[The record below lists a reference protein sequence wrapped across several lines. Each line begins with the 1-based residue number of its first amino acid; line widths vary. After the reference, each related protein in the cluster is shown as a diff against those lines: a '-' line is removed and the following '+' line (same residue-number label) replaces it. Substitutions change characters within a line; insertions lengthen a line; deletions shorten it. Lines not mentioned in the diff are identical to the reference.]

1 MNTKKI
7 KVLITLLILLLLIL
21 IKTKSFAAE
30 DITIQF
36 NDLNF
41 LNQVRWQYTCK
52 NIDTEN
58 LTLTM
63 DKDVVDSIK
72 KMTIENVEITDF
84 TGLEKFENINTLTI
98 TFSNCEKESTLNI
111 IKNMTN
117 LTNLN
122 LRGNELGNSISALG
136 SLTSLKKLYLENNH
150 ISDITAI
157 GNLTNL
163 ETLDLANNIIKDI
176 SPLEN
181 LTNLKQLYLS
191 TNVIED
197 IAPISGLSNL
207 VDLNISTNRIENIDA
222 LSNLS
227 GLKKIILSNNRITDI
242 SALKNFTTLD
252 ECNLYGNK
260 IENLSVLK
268 NNTGMTKLY
277 IGNTGISDITEIVQN
292 MSNLINFDF
301 QQNSVENIDVLR
313 NLRKIKKMNMSNNKI
328 TDISAI
334 ENLPDLVELRAF
346 EQKIVVYANIGD
358 TITLPNIFAQSKN
371 TSSKI
376 HSNEDYELS
385 NVSLNGNSFTFNGEK
400 STVKIADGYA
410 SDTELIVVRAGKND
424 PNDNTTADGE
434 LPYAGIKIGIGVVS
448 AVVILA
454 VFYIVK
460 LHKYKDI

>member
-1 MNTKKI
+1 MNTKKSKI
-7 KVLITLLILLLLIL
+7 LLTLLILLLLIL

-157 GNLTNL
+157 GNLTSL

-176 SPLEN
+176 SPIAN

-301 QQNSVENIDVLR
+301 QQNSVENIDVLK

-328 TDISAI
+328 TDISAV

-376 HSNEDYELS
+376 HSGEDYELS
-385 NVSLNGNSFTFNGEK
+385 NVTLNGNNFTFNGEK

-424 PNDNTTADGE
+424 PSDNTTADGE

-448 AVVILA
+448 LVVFLA

-460 LHKYKDI
+460 LRRYKDI

>member
-7 KVLITLLILLLLIL
+7 KILITLLILLLLIL

-84 TGLEKFENINTLTI
+84 TGLEQFENINTLTI

-136 SLTSLKKLYLENNH
+136 RLTSLKKLYLENNH

-157 GNLTNL
+157 GNLTSL

-176 SPLEN
+176 SPISN

-191 TNVIED
+191 TNIIED
-197 IAPISGLSNL
+197 IAPISGLSHL
-207 VDLNISTNRIENIDA
+207 EDLNISTNRIKEINA
-222 LSNLS
+222 LSNLN

-242 SALKNFTTLD
+242 SALSNFTTLE

-268 NNTGMTKLY
+268 TNTGMTKLY

-424 PNDNTTADGE
+424 PEDNTTADGE

>member
-1 MNTKKI
+1 MNTKKSKI
-7 KVLITLLILLLLIL
+7 LLTLLILLFLIL

-52 NIDTEN
+52 NVDTEN

-72 KMTIENVEITDF
+72 KMTIENIEIKDF

-98 TFSNCEKESTLNI
+98 TFSNCEKEATLNI

-117 LTNLN
+117 LTSLN

-136 SLTSLKKLYLENNH
+136 NLTNLKKLYLENNH

-197 IAPISGLSNL
+197 ITPISGLRNL
-207 VDLNISTNRIENIDA
+207 ETLNISTNRIEKIDA
-222 LSNLS
+222 LSNLT
-227 GLKKIILSNNRITDI
+227 GLKTLILSNNKITDI
-242 SALKNFTTLD
+242 SALRNFTTLK
-252 ECNLYGNK
+252 ECNLYGNQIK
-260 IENLSVLK
+260 NLSALK
-268 NNTGMTKLY
+268 NNTGMTNLY

-301 QQNSVENIDVLR
+301 QQNNVENIDVLK
-313 NLRKIKKMNMSNNKI
+313 NLKKIKKMNMSNNKI
-328 TDISAI
+328 TDISAL
-334 ENLPDLVELRAF
+334 ENLPDLVELRAY
-346 EQKIVVYANIGD
+346 EQKIVIYANIGD

-376 HSNEDYELS
+376 YSSEDYELS
-385 NVSLNGNSFTFNGEK
+385 NVSLNANSFTFNGEK
-400 STVKIADGYA
+400 SSVKIADGYA
-410 SDTELIVVRAGKND
+410 ADTELIVQRARKKD

-434 LPYAGIKIGIGVVS
+434 LPYAGLKIGVGVIS
-448 AVVILA
+448 AVIFLA

-460 LHKYKDI
+460 LRKYKDI

>member
-1 MNTKKI
+1 MNTKKSKI
-7 KVLITLLILLLLIL
+7 LLTLLMFLFFIL

-36 NDLNF
+36 NNLNF
-41 LNQVRWQYTCK
+41 LNKVCDQYTFK
-52 NIDTEN
+52 DVDREN

-63 DKDVVDSIK
+63 DQDVVNSIK
-72 KMTIENVEITDF
+72 KMEIENVEVTDF
-84 TGLEKFENINTLTI
+84 TGLERFENITSLTI
-98 TFSNCEKESTLNI
+98 TFSNFEKESTFNI
-111 IKNMTN
+111 IKNMRN
-117 LTNLN
+117 LTSLN
-122 LRGNELGNSISALG
+122 LRGNELGNSISELS
-136 SLTSLKKLYLENNH
+136 SLTNLKSLYLENNY
-150 ISDITAI
+150 ISDITPI
-157 GNLTNL
+157 ENLTNL

-181 LTNLKQLYLS
+181 LTSLKRLYLS
-191 TNVIED
+191 TNIIED
-197 IAPISGLSNL
+197 ITPLSGLSHL
-207 VDLNISTNRIENIDA
+207 EDLNISTNRIKEINA
-222 LSNLS
+222 LSNLN

-242 SALKNFTTLD
+242 SALSNFTTLD

-268 NNTGMTKLY
+268 ANTGMTKLY

-328 TDISAI
+328 KDISAI

-376 HSNEDYELS
+376 HSTEDYELS
-385 NVSLNGNSFTFNGEK
+385 NVSLDGNSFTFNGEK

-424 PNDNTTADGE
+424 SNDNTTADGE
-434 LPYAGIKIGIGVVS
+434 LPYAGLKIGIGVVS

>member
-7 KVLITLLILLLLIL
+7 KILITLLILLLLIL

-72 KMTIENVEITDF
+72 KMTIENVEITNF
-84 TGLEKFENINTLTI
+84 TGLEQFENINTLTI

-157 GNLTNL
+157 GNLTSL

-176 SPLEN
+176 SPIAN

-191 TNVIED
+191 TNIIED

-207 VDLNISTNRIENIDA
+207 KDLNISTNRIREINA

-227 GLKKIILSNNRITDI
+227 GLKKIILSNNKITDI
-242 SALKNFTTLD
+242 SALKNFTTLE
-252 ECNLYGNK
+252 ECNLYGNQIK
-260 IENLSVLK
+260 DLSDLK
-268 NNTGMTKLY
+268 NNTGMINLY

-292 MSNLINFDF
+292 MSNLTNFDF

-376 HSNEDYELS
+376 YSSENYELS
-385 NVSLNGNSFTFNGEK
+385 NVTLNGNNFTFNGEK

-424 PNDNTTADGE
+424 PSDNTTADGE
-434 LPYAGIKIGIGVVS
+434 LPYAGIKIGIGVVL

-460 LHKYKDI
+460 LRRYKDI

>member
-1 MNTKKI
+1 MNTKKSKI
-7 KVLITLLILLLLIL
+7 LLTLLMFLFFIL

-63 DKDVVDSIK
+63 DKNVVDSIK

-84 TGLEKFENINTLTI
+84 TGLEQFENINTLTI

-157 GNLTNL
+157 GNLTSL

-176 SPLEN
+176 SPIAN

-191 TNVIED
+191 TNIIED

-207 VDLNISTNRIENIDA
+207 EDLNISTNRIREINA

-227 GLKKIILSNNRITDI
+227 GLKKIILSNNKITDI
-242 SALKNFTTLD
+242 SALKNFTTLE
-252 ECNLYGNK
+252 ECNLYGNQIK
-260 IENLSVLK
+260 DLSDLK
-268 NNTGMTKLY
+268 NNTGMINLY

-292 MSNLINFDF
+292 MSNLTNFDF
-301 QQNSVENIDVLR
+301 QQNSVENIDVLK
-313 NLRKIKKMNMSNNKI
+313 NLKKIKKMNMSNNKI
-328 TDISAI
+328 KDISAI

-376 HSNEDYELS
+376 YSSEDHELS
-385 NVSLNGNSFTFNGEK
+385 NVTLNGNNFTFNGEK

-424 PNDNTTADGE
+424 PSDNTTADGE
-434 LPYAGIKIGIGVVS
+434 LPYAGIKIGIGAIS
-448 AVVILA
+448 LIVILS

>member
-1 MNTKKI
+1 MNTKKSKI
-7 KVLITLLILLLLIL
+7 LLTLLMLLFFIL
-21 IKTKSFAAE
+21 IKTKSYAAE

-41 LNQVRWQYTCK
+41 FNKVKGLYTCK
-52 NIDTEN
+52 NDDTEN
-58 LTLTM
+58 LTITM
-63 DKDVVDSIK
+63 DKDVVDSIEE
-72 KMTIENVEITDF
+72 MTIENIEIKDF
-84 TGLEKFENINTLTI
+84 TGLEKFENINKLTI

-136 SLTSLKKLYLENNH
+136 SLTNLKYLYLENNY

-181 LTNLKQLYLS
+181 LTNLKRLYLS
-191 TNVIED
+191 TNIIED
-197 IAPISGLSNL
+197 ITPISGLSNL
-207 VDLNISTNRIENIDA
+207 IDLNISTNRIKEINA
-222 LSNLS
+222 LSNLN

-242 SALKNFTTLD
+242 SALSNFTTLD

-292 MSNLINFDF
+292 MSNLTNFDF

-376 HSNEDYELS
+376 HSSEDYELS
-385 NVSLNGNSFTFNGEK
+385 NVTLNGNNFTFNGEK

-434 LPYAGIKIGIGVVS
+434 LPYAGLKIGIGVVS